1 MVSEIAFTVTQNGI
15 HKSLTH
21 KHFVVNSYQINET
34 TSGIPSNYGEEFYI
48 GFMPNLFSF
57 SGIDLRIVVQAETE
71 IPVPFGVTT
80 TNGEVYQGI
89 ATSANPV
96 TVHLPNDIYTTSTNS
111 RDNGVHVYSIGGGK
125 LSVLAINL
133 AIYYNE
139 RSVGEY
145 LAYPCHTA
153 GEELYE
159 YYVSSFENIY
169 NNYFNSEFLLVGCEE
184 NTSITIT
191 PSKSVQLPVDF
202 QNYSK
207 LEVTTVESMTDYQVT
222 MHKMQTLLV
231 TSSLDLTGTKIVSNK
246 PLTVISGHE
255 CASVGAFPIT
265 CEHLAEQMPS
275 LSTWGRKFLLV
286 PFGGRNSGQHYKI
299 IAAYGGTTV
308 IRTCNAMYTDT
319 LSPGKLLYF
328 HTNSEEYCFV
338 MSNKAIL
345 VTQLGLG
352 GSLDG
357 NGDSVVS
364 IVPPLIQYT
373 DRYSFTSLNTSNFN
387 VHQVSV
393 SVLPEYYQPESIR
406 LDGHPIQSN
415 WTAIYN
421 SGDTVVGYGCHISVT
436 GGVAHTVSHD
446 NPSGKLAVLVYG
458 WNTVSQS
465 GYSYP
470 AGLSFKS
477 LQSGELI
484 RT

>member
-1 MVSEIAFTVTQNGI
+1 
-15 HKSLTH
+15 
-21 KHFVVNSYQINET
+21 
-34 TSGIPSNYGEEFYI
+34 
-48 GFMPNLFSF
+48 MPNAYSF
-57 SGIDLRIVVQAETE
+57 YGIDLRIVVQAETE
-71 IPVPFGVTT
+71 TPVPFGVMT
-80 TNGEVYQGI
+80 TNGEVFQGI
-89 ATSANPV
+89 ATSASPV
-96 TVHLPNDIYTTSTNS
+96 TVQLPDHLYTTSTNN

-133 AIYYNE
+133 AIYYNQ

-145 LAYPCHTA
+145 LAYPCHAA
-153 GEELYE
+153 GEEPYE
-159 YYVSSFENIY
+159 YYVLTIENFY
-169 NNYFNSEFLLVGCEE
+169 NFYNSGFLLVGCEE

-191 PSKSVQLPVDF
+191 PSQTVQVPVDF

-207 LEVTTVESMTDYQVT
+207 LEETTIESMTDYQVT
-222 MHKMQTLLV
+222 MNKMQTLLV
-231 TSSLDLTGTKIVSNK
+231 TSRFDLTGTKIISNK

-255 CASVGAFPIT
+255 CASVGAYPNN
-265 CEHLAEQMPS
+265 CEHFTEQMPS

-286 PFGGRNSGQHYKI
+286 PFGGRNSGQFYKI
-299 IAAYGGTTV
+299 IAAQGGTTV
-308 IRTCNAMYTDT
+308 VRTCNAMYTDT
-319 LSPGKLLYF
+319 LSPGKSLLF

-338 MSNKAIL
+338 MSNKAVL
-345 VTQLGLG
+345 VTQLGVG
-352 GSLDG
+352 GGIDG
-357 NGDSVVS
+357 TGDSVIS

-373 DRYSFTSLNTSNFN
+373 DRYSFTSRNTSNFN
-387 VHQVSV
+387 IHQVSI
-393 SVLPEYYQPESIR
+393 SVLPKYYQPESIR
-406 LDGHPIQSN
+406 LDDHPIQSN

-421 SGDTVVGYGCHISVT
+421 SGGTVVGYGCHISVT

-484 RT
+484 HT

>member
-1 MVSEIAFTVTQNGI
+1 
-15 HKSLTH
+15 
-21 KHFVVNSYQINET
+21 
-34 TSGIPSNYGEEFYI
+34 
-48 GFMPNLFSF
+48 MPNAYSLF
-57 SGIDLRIVVQAETE
+57 GIDLRIIVQAETE
-71 IPVPFGVTT
+71 TPVPFGVMT
-80 TNGEVYQGI
+80 TNGEVFQGI
-89 ATSANPV
+89 ATSASPV
-96 TVHLPNDIYTTSTNS
+96 TVQLPDHLYTTSTNT
-111 RDNGVHVYSIGGGK
+111 RDNGVHVFSIGGGK
-125 LSVLAINL
+125 FSVLAINV
-133 AIYYNE
+133 AAYYNQQ
-139 RSVGEY
+139 SVGEY
-145 LAYPCHTA
+145 LAYPCHAA
-153 GEELYE
+153 GEEPYE
-159 YYVSSFENIY
+159 YYVLSIENY
-169 NNYFNSEFLLVGCEE
+169 YFNSEFLLVGCEE

-191 PSKSVQLPVDF
+191 PTNPVQLPVDF

-207 LEVTTVESMTDYQVT
+207 LEVTTIESMTDFQVT
-222 MHKMQTLLV
+222 MNKMQTLLV
-231 TSSLDLTGTKIVSNK
+231 TSTSDLTGTKIVSNK

-255 CASVGAFPIT
+255 CASVGGLIPYY

-286 PFGGRNSGQHYKI
+286 PFGGRNSGQYYKI
-299 IAAYGGTTV
+299 IAAQGGTTV
-308 IRTCNAMYTDT
+308 VRTCNAMHTDT
-319 LSPGKLLYF
+319 LSPGKSLYF

-364 IVPPLIQYT
+364 IVPPLIQYV

-387 VHQVSV
+387 IHQVSV
-393 SVLPEYYQPESIR
+393 SVMPEYYQPESIR

-421 SGDTVVGYGCHISVT
+421 SGGTVVGYGCHMSVT
-436 GGVAHTVSHD
+436 GGVTHTVSHD

-458 WNTVSQS
+458 WSTVSQS
-465 GYSYP
+465 GYSYL

-484 RT
+484 HT

>member
-1 MVSEIAFTVTQNGI
+1 MVSQIVFTVTQNGI
-15 HKSLTH
+15 HNPLTH
-21 KHFVVNSYQINET
+21 KNFVVNSYQINET
-34 TSGIPSNYGEEFYI
+34 TSDVPSNYGEEFYI
-48 GFMPNLFSF
+48 GFMYNPLFYSEV
-57 SGIDLRIVVQAETE
+57 DLRIVVQAETE
-71 IPVPFGVTT
+71 TPVPFGVTT
-80 TNGEVYQGI
+80 TNGKVFQGI
-89 ATSANPV
+89 ATSENPV
-96 TVHLPNDIYTTSTNS
+96 NVHLLDDLHTTSTNS

-133 AIYYNE
+133 ATYYNYHG
-139 RSVGEY
+139 SVGEY
-145 LAYPCHTA
+145 LAYPCHAA
-153 GEELYE
+153 GVELYE
-159 YYVSSFENIY
+159 YYVSSVES
-169 NNYFNSEFLLVGCEE
+169 NYFNSEFLLVGCEE

-222 MHKMQTLLV
+222 MNKMETLLV

-255 CASVGAFPIT
+255 CASVGVFPIT

-286 PFGGRNSGQHYKI
+286 PFGGRNSGQYYKI
-299 IAAYGGTTV
+299 IAAHGGTTV
-308 IRTCNAMYTDT
+308 VRTCNAMYTDT
-319 LSPGKLLYF
+319 LSPGKSLYF
-328 HTNSEEYCFV
+328 YTNSEEYCFV
-338 MSNKAIL
+338 VSNKAVL
-345 VTQLGLG
+345 VTQLGVG
-352 GSLDG
+352 SSLDG
-357 NGDSVVS
+357 TGDSVVS

-373 DRYSFTSLNTSNFN
+373 DRYSFTSRNTSNFN
-387 VHQVSV
+387 IHQVSV
-393 SVLPEYYQPESIR
+393 SVLPEYYQPKSIR

-421 SGDTVVGYGCHISVT
+421 SGGTVVGYGCHMSVT

-458 WNTVSQS
+458 WNTVSRS